1 MALLFAL
8 WFGVWFYL
16 ADVADKRVTAQISQ
30 SAENGIELNCAN
42 QEIRGFPFRIGL
54 FCDTVAID
62 NNKTG
67 FTLNAGALRT
77 VSQMYQ
83 PNHMIVE
90 LDAPLSVQRQD
101 KPDYQVLW
109 SLARSSVKFGM
120 SGLQNLSLEAENI
133 SAALPDVS
141 KTILT
146 AKSGEFHARPSPKA
160 PADDIDLALKYSQL
174 KLVGDGYPKD
184 LWVDVNIDLLH
195 VDGQIDWARAQQSG
209 RSVFADGGE
218 FLLRQ
223 FLVSLPEGIAS
234 GAIQLSGPLRF
245 DEAGY
250 LYGELTIAITGI
262 DAIVDQI
269 EPLIPEQSRQT
280 IKQILSMVEGFGQRS
295 EINQHP
301 ARAIKINIDRGAMRA
316 GFFPLGFIPPLELG
330 Q

>member
-30 SAENGIELNCAN
+30 SAENGIEFELCQSGNSR
-42 QEIRGFPFRIGL
+42 IPFRIGL

-120 SGLQNLSLEAENI
+120 SGLQIYPWRLKIFRPHCRCFKNHTH
-133 SAALPDVS
+133 S
-141 KTILT
+141 KI
-146 AKSGEFHARPSPKA
+146 R
-160 PADDIDLALKYSQL
+160 
-174 KLVGDGYPKD
+174 
-184 LWVDVNIDLLH
+184 
-195 VDGQIDWARAQQSG
+195 
-209 RSVFADGGE
+209 
-218 FLLRQ
+218 
-223 FLVSLPEGIAS
+223 
-234 GAIQLSGPLRF
+234 
-245 DEAGY
+245 
-250 LYGELTIAITGI
+250 
-262 DAIVDQI
+262 
-269 EPLIPEQSRQT
+269 
-280 IKQILSMVEGFGQRS
+280 
-295 EINQHP
+295 
-301 ARAIKINIDRGAMRA
+301 
-316 GFFPLGFIPPLELG
+316 
-330 Q
+330 